1 MAGKKKKKKNG
12 IAGQIIT
19 GLFVIMELF
28 FMGLLMVSKMVPGIY
43 LGIIVG
49 ILAVLAILVA
59 VLVWK
64 TYYRVRFA
72 IGTFLAAALTA
83 VLVAGD
89 FYLYQTT
96 DLLADIAGTDTEIT
110 QMGIYVNMDDTAASL
125 SDTVGYTYGIL
136 STLDSESTQKTV
148 GILQNEMGIQL
159 QTATYGGLTELVD
172 GLISHE
178 TGAIILNQAYLDVI
192 QEVEGYEQIRSS
204 IRLLDTKQVETEIA
218 AADDKT
224 QNSHVYTIYISGID
238 TRGGI
243 TAKSRS
249 DVNILAVVNTDTR
262 QVLLLST
269 PRDYYVPLSISGGE
283 PDKLTH
289 AGIYGV
295 DVCMDTLEMLYG
307 VDIPY
312 YFRLNFDGFVKII
325 NALGGITVY
334 SDYEF
339 DSQNELGYHFYQ
351 GANDMNGEAALVF
364 ARERFSFAE
373 GDRQRGKNQMAV
385 IQGVLNKVMSP
396 EILRSYT
403 SVLDGLR
410 GCFETNFSYDEI
422 ARLIQQQLSDGRDW
436 NIVSYSVNGTGDI
449 RKPYS
454 MSQNAYVMVPD
465 YSTVDT
471 AKNLIYQVIS
481 GNVCTPPQSE

>member
-43 LGIIVG
+43 LGIIGG

-224 QNSHVYTIYISGID
+224 QNSHVLIHVEEL
-238 TRGGI
+238 RPK
-243 TAKSRS
+243 A
-249 DVNILAVVNTDTR
+249 AV
-262 QVLLLST
+262 
-269 PRDYYVPLSISGGE
+269 
-283 PDKLTH
+283 
-289 AGIYGV
+289 
-295 DVCMDTLEMLYG
+295 M
-307 VDIPY
+307 
-312 YFRLNFDGFVKII
+312 
-325 NALGGITVY
+325 
-334 SDYEF
+334 
-339 DSQNELGYHFYQ
+339 
-351 GANDMNGEAALVF
+351 
-364 ARERFSFAE
+364 
-373 GDRQRGKNQMAV
+373 
-385 IQGVLNKVMSP
+385 
-396 EILRSYT
+396 
-403 SVLDGLR
+403 
-410 GCFETNFSYDEI
+410 
-422 ARLIQQQLSDGRDW
+422 
-436 NIVSYSVNGTGDI
+436 
-449 RKPYS
+449 
-454 MSQNAYVMVPD
+454 
-465 YSTVDT
+465 
-471 AKNLIYQVIS
+471 
-481 GNVCTPPQSE
+481 